1 MGSVNRR
8 IGEAG
13 STWAWAVPFGGV
25 KSSGYGLEHG
35 VEGLKAV
42 AAPRVVNHPPK
53 GGSLIAQSDFADSS
67 MRRSR

>member
-53 GGSLIAQSDFADSS
+53 GQ
-67 MRRSR
+67 